1 MIIEINTAHHYKFRC
16 PYIATWKHLTSS
28 LWMNIAEFIFWLL
41 HIYNTPTLSILT
53 PFHSPFTPF
62 ANYAY
67 LSPNYENTTGECI
80 NFFVDLADTIDISIN
95 LYIPNLAL
103 LQLLFICKLKVKTMF
118 IVGSM
123 ICYVFSSFFLCGF
136 YISHP
141 SSSSFVLEF
150 AS

>member
-1 MIIEINTAHHYKFRC
+1 
-16 PYIATWKHLTSS
+16 
-28 LWMNIAEFIFWLL
+28 MNIVEFIFRLL
-41 HIYNTPTLSILT
+41 DSYNIPTLSVLI
-53 PFHSPFTPF
+53 PFHSAFTPF

-67 LSPNYENTTGECI
+67 LSPNYENTISDYI
-80 NFFVDLADTIDISIN
+80 NSFVDLVDTINISID

-103 LQLLFICKLKVKTMF
+103 LQLLLICKSKVKTVF

-141 SSSSFVLEF
+141 SSSSSVSKF